1 MCVFVGFLL
10 PRMAS
15 PSTGTKWSNILAL
28 LISISTHI
36 STEVYVIHN
45 AKDVG
50 PLEKEREWW
59 FVGSGGVLLLAF
71 TGLMVLLGYVVIAG
85 KFISETL
92 SRKIKQSLSENKLEN
107 GDIEKDFEFK
117 ILKTWWVT
125 RVSQPE
131 YVIARSTFGAATGGT
146 VTCCVV
152 LFALK
157 VILLRSLVKSVPL
170 FYLQCV
176 FILIGWTFI
185 FNRWLTSVLYF
196 RDLKSFSQ
204 NCTHVFL
211 AGISRCF
218 LLQRIVFGYTV
229 YDLMGMNSAVWRKL
243 KECHWYSKIKGHLK
257 SICFVLKVLIS
268 PFLVIPWV
276 ALYFTAA
283 AVTILMSMFFW
294 GLLALLCGK
303 IVGKVW
309 KSRLTDEDL
318 KKYENVLESVV
329 IYGEDPESLL
339 IANSRSFKNTKNSMG
354 RALQKGKGCT
364 ELINLMR
371 SNDSEV
377 NFSDKLEHFVDE
389 RSEFKDMLKYFPAV
403 KERTWRMTALA
414 LVKMITEVGDLVS
427 PDAEQNND
435 IVHEAVCAY
444 KQARNLMEFADFP
457 ENVDVNAES
466 FSTSNMEDF
475 LLRYQAERDYKA
487 LKKGCRHCRRIKGDD
502 HSVFD
507 KCRPKLVECSA
518 CIKDPFKQSLYS
530 RNLALNSKDPCQTI
544 YSATLEH
551 FERLNTQ
558 ASFGY
563 ACWEDV
569 APTYSL
575 LQVSKFMMEQEMK
588 DSQILMDTLHSFL
601 ASVVCQSLS
610 DLPKKV
616 LLFDTFVL
624 DDKKVR
630 KKKGSCVV

>member
-45 AKDVG
+45 AKHVG

-59 FVGSGGVLLLAF
+59 FVGSGGVLLLSF
-71 TGLMVLLGYVVIAG
+71 TALVVLLGYVVIAG

-92 SRKIKQSLSENKLEN
+92 SRSIKQSLSENNVKN
-107 GDIEKDFEFK
+107 GDNEEDFEFK

-131 YVIARSTFGAATGGT
+131 YVIARSTFGAVTGGT

-152 LFALK
+152 LFAMK
-157 VILLRSLVKSVPL
+157 VILLRSLVKRVPL
-170 FYLQCV
+170 FTLQCV

-196 RDLKSFSQ
+196 RDLKKSWQ
-204 NCTHVFL
+204 NCTRL
-211 AGISRCF
+211 SC
-218 LLQRIVFGYTV
+218 
-229 YDLMGMNSAVWRKL
+229 
-243 KECHWYSKIKGHLK
+243 SKIKGHLK
-257 SICFVLKVLIS
+257 SICFVIKVLIS

-276 ALYFTAA
+276 ALYFTSA
-283 AVTILMSMFFW
+283 AVTILMSTFFW
-294 GLLALLCGK
+294 GLLSLLCGK

-318 KKYENVLESVV
+318 KKYEEVLESVV

-339 IANSRSFKNTKNSMG
+339 IANGRSFKNTKNSMG
-354 RALQKGKGCT
+354 RALQKGKGCK
-364 ELINLMR
+364 ELIDLMR

-377 NFSDKLEHFVDE
+377 NFSDKLKHFVDE
-389 RSEFKDMLKYFPAV
+389 RPDFKDMLKYFPTM
-403 KERTWRMTALA
+403 KEWTWRMTALS
-414 LVKMITEVGDLVS
+414 LVKMITEVGDLLS
-427 PDAEQNND
+427 AEQNNA
-435 IVHEAVCAY
+435 IVQESVRAY
-444 KQARNLMEFADFP
+444 KQARDLMEFADFP
-457 ENVDVNAES
+457 ENVDVNNES
-466 FSTSNMEDF
+466 FSTSNMEAF

-487 LKKGCRHCRRIKGDD
+487 LKKGCRHCRRVKGDD
-502 HSVFD
+502 HSVLD

-518 CIKDPFKQSLYS
+518 CIKNPFKHSLYS
-530 RNLALNSKDPCQTI
+530 KNLTFNSKDPCESI
-544 YSATLEH
+544 YSATFKH
-551 FERLNTQ
+551 FERLNRQ

-575 LQVSKFMMEQEMK
+575 LQVSQFIKEQEIR
-588 DSQILMDTLHSFL
+588 DSQILMDTLRNFL
-601 ASVVCQSLS
+601 ANVVCESLS
-610 DLPKKV
+610 DLPEN
-616 LLFDTFVL
+616 
-624 DDKKVR
+624 
-630 KKKGSCVV
+630 VVQNCNKWAENFEEEKISKAIDIAGKAWAKMHEAKSEV